1 MPETSD
7 PILKEALEKFKES
20 QDGSEFNRQ
29 EAEDDIRF
37 ARLSDQWPDDIA
49 KIRKEEGRPF
59 LTINRLP
66 AYIRQVVNESRQNK
80 PAIKVSP
87 VDNGADVKTAGVIGG
102 LVRSIERKSNAEV
115 AYDTA
120 IDHSVTGGFGFFRI
134 NIDYAH
140 PDSFDLEAQINRIP
154 NPLMVHWDTSSTE
167 FDASD
172 WDYAFVS
179 EMVRLEEYEK
189 TYPGADAVDFE
200 GEDEALTENWL
211 DNEQVRVA
219 EYWTREEN
227 KRTIIQMSNG
237 RVVREDNLFNMA
249 KRFLEDLGKEF
260 SGAEEELIRWFMA
273 EQGLSEARRREAAY
287 HEVKRRVISGADV
300 LEEEDWPGSTIPICP
315 VWGEEVYS
323 DGRRHFRSMIRDAK
337 DPQQM
342 TNFWRSASTE
352 LVALAPRAPWVAE
365 EGAIPKGKEAKWQTA
380 NTRSHPYLEYA
391 KGSNMPQRQPFAG
404 VPAGALQEAMNA
416 AEDMQDIMGIY
427 PSSIGDR
434 SNETSGKAI
443 LARERQGDVSNFHF
457 IDNLARAIQYAG
469 RVLVEIIPSVYSPRE
484 SIRILG
490 EDMKEEIVQLTQEA
504 GGADEE
510 GLNGQDKLY
519 NLSVGRYDVTV
530 STGPSFA
537 TQREETRE
545 ALIEIM
551 RNIPDSAQYIGDVL
565 MEHMDFQGAD
575 KVAKRLQMLLPQ
587 AVRDAEDDGSDN
599 PELAAMK
606 AQLQQIQQ
614 QAQAAVGQL
623 QQENEALKTDKS
635 TEQQKAAG
643 EIGLKQRELELKE
656 RELALKEIE
665 AQKEEPDDSMRL
677 QYEANEAEAQR
688 QFEAEENDKNRQ
700 AEIAKILIS
709 KSDESEG
716 DDVVSQAM
724 QQALEVLAAPK
735 RVIRDETGRVIGV
748 EPIQE

>member
-29 EAEDDIRF
+29 AAEDDIRF

-87 VDNGADVKTAGVIGG
+87 VDNGADVKTAEVIGG
-102 LVRSIERKSNAEV
+102 LVRSVERKSNAEV

-134 NIDYAH
+134 DIDYAH

-179 EMVRLEEYEK
+179 EMVRLDEYEK

-227 KRTIIQMSNG
+227 KRTIIQLSDG
-237 RVVREDNLFNMA
+237 RVVREDNLFNIA

-260 SGAEEELIRWFMA
+260 AGAEEELIRWFMA
-273 EQGLSEARRREAAY
+273 EQGLSEVRRREAAY

-352 LVALAPRAPWVAE
+352 LVALAPRAPWVVE

-391 KGSNMPQRQPFAG
+391 KGSICRSG
-404 VPAGALQEAMNA
+404 S
-416 AEDMQDIMGIY
+416 
-427 PSSIGDR
+427 PSPVF
-434 SNETSGKAI
+434 
-443 LARERQGDVSNFHF
+443 L
-457 IDNLARAIQYAG
+457 RA
-469 RVLVEIIPSVYSPRE
+469 
-484 SIRILG
+484 
-490 EDMKEEIVQLTQEA
+490 
-504 GGADEE
+504 
-510 GLNGQDKLY
+510 
-519 NLSVGRYDVTV
+519 
-530 STGPSFA
+530 
-537 TQREETRE
+537 
-545 ALIEIM
+545 
-551 RNIPDSAQYIGDVL
+551 
-565 MEHMDFQGAD
+565 HC
-575 KVAKRLQMLLPQ
+575 KRP
-587 AVRDAEDDGSDN
+587 
-599 PELAAMK
+599 
-606 AQLQQIQQ
+606 
-614 QAQAAVGQL
+614 
-623 QQENEALKTDKS
+623 
-635 TEQQKAAG
+635 
-643 EIGLKQRELELKE
+643 
-656 RELALKEIE
+656 
-665 AQKEEPDDSMRL
+665 
-677 QYEANEAEAQR
+677 
-688 QFEAEENDKNRQ
+688 
-700 AEIAKILIS
+700 
-709 KSDESEG
+709 
-716 DDVVSQAM
+716 
-724 QQALEVLAAPK
+724 
-735 RVIRDETGRVIGV
+735 
-748 EPIQE
+748 

>member
-29 EAEDDIRF
+29 AAEDDIRF

-87 VDNGADVKTAGVIGG
+87 VDNGADVKTAEVIGG
-102 LVRSIERKSNAEV
+102 LVRSVERKSNAEV

-134 NIDYAH
+134 DIDYAH

-179 EMVRLEEYEK
+179 EMVRLDEYEK

-227 KRTIIQMSNG
+227 KRTIIQLSDG
-237 RVVREDNLFNMA
+237 RVVREDNLFNIA

-260 SGAEEELIRWFMA
+260 AGAEEELIRWFMA
-273 EQGLSEARRREAAY
+273 EQGLSEVRRREAAY

-352 LVALAPRAPWVAE
+352 LVALAPRAPWVVE

-427 PSSIGDR
+427 PSSIGAR

-490 EDMKEEIVQLTQEA
+490 EDMKEEVVQLTQEA
-504 GGADEE
+504 GGADDE
-510 GLNGQDKLY
+510 GINGQDKLY

-575 KVAKRLQMLLPQ
+575 KVSKRLQMLLPQ
-587 AVRDAEDDGSDN
+587 AVRDAENDGDAMP
-599 PELAAMK
+599 PEAKMALAQSQQQVQQM
-606 AQLQQIQQ
+606 QQQMQELIGRLQQSE
-614 QAQAAVGQL
+614 QAVNDKTQETQARAANDARRLDLEERKVAVSERDMDL
-623 QQENEALKTDKS
+623 KEAIAEHNADVDLVDQENEAVKT
-635 TEQQKAAG
+635 AY
-643 EIGLKQRELELKE
+643 EITNAEYPNE
-656 RELALKEIE
+656 E
-665 AQKEEPDDSMRL
+665 AYGPPDD
-677 QYEANEAEAQR
+677 
-688 QFEAEENDKNRQ
+688 
-700 AEIAKILIS
+700 
-709 KSDESEG
+709 
-716 DDVVSQAM
+716 
-724 QQALEVLAAPK
+724 
-735 RVIRDETGRVIGV
+735 RDID
-748 EPIQE
+748 I